1 MSSAIQ
7 QIAAISL
14 SATHPF
20 IWGRGG
26 DLHPCRLHGTQASW
40 LLNDRD
46 VMGPRPG
53 VEPGPV
59 ALGVRP
65 ESASRGKLVG

>member
-1 MSSAIQ
+1 
-7 QIAAISL
+7 
-14 SATHPF
+14 
-20 IWGRGG
+20 
-26 DLHPCRLHGTQASW
+26 
-40 LLNDRD
+40 